1 MAIVK
6 INTANTF
13 NQWRIG
19 TNELGSQLG
28 DVSGTVANNATTTF
42 TGQKGVNASDFV
54 GTAATFTV
62 TNTAGTYSVAIT
74 QAGAGYATSDTVV
87 IKGSDIGG
95 VDTTND
101 ATITVTGQ
109 TGGNIDTATIAGT
122 AAATIAAEFRLVQ
135 DFVEPTQALTTT
147 AATLAD
153 AINEHDA
160 ELGTITAGAMGTTAA
175 TVSGAIL
182 ELETEID
189 TLNTRVEPTQAFNSD
204 FTATTIM
211 DGINE
216 LMTDLGNVTAA
227 NMKTTATTGV
237 TAINELSLEIGGTGL
252 SRMAADYDGSDT
264 NIISALN
271 NLFAASSVSTLN
283 AEFLRRDG
291 VGDMTGMMTLDD
303 LGISSGSDN
312 MLIKTGA
319 SDVTR
324 MTIRASDGNIGIGK
338 VPAASKVDVSG
349 TVKAT
354 AFNENGTTLTNKYVA
369 KAGTNTVTAANTFS
383 GSNTFSGTLIVG
395 STTVAS
401 SSLSIT
407 EFVED
412 VSGGMFTGNTE
423 SGGISAV
430 YDDSTGKITLA
441 IANNAHSH
449 TASNVTDF
457 TSAAKTAAGAMW
469 SGNSELGVSVTYQAG
484 DQTLDINVNDPT
496 IALTG
501 PVTGSAVMTNLGN
514 VSIATTLTAD
524 PTITLTGA
532 VTGTATM
539 TNLGNVSITTA
550 ATSDP
555 TITLGG
561 DATGSATLTNLG
573 NATLTV
579 AIVDDSHN
587 HVVGNIDNFTE
598 NVQDIVGTMVDPTN
612 TESGISVTY
621 DDTAGKLNFD
631 VNDPTV
637 TLTGAVTGTA
647 TMSNLGS
654 ISIATSQGTINTTPG
669 TGSIT
674 SAMIANGT
682 ITSTD
687 IANGTITGTD
697 IANDTINSE
706 HYAADS
712 IDEEHIADDAV
723 GSSQLKSLSTLLIK
737 NSAGTT
743 LKTIYGA
750 GA

>member
-101 ATITVTGQ
+101 ATITITGQ

-122 AAATIAAEFRLVQ
+122 AAPALAAEFRLVQ

-237 TAINELSLEIGGTGL
+237 TAINELSLEIGGTGQ
-252 SRMAADYDGSDT
+252 SRMAANYDGADT

-291 VGDMTGMMTLDD
+291 IGDMTGMMTLDN
-303 LGISSGSDN
+303 LGISSGSDS

-369 KAGTNTVTAANTFS
+369 KAGTNTVTAANTFT
-383 GSNTFSGTLIVG
+383 GSNTFTAGQTLIIG
-395 STTVAS
+395 ATTVQSAS
-401 SSLSIT
+401 LDFPEFLQDLS
-407 EFVED
+407 
-412 VSGGMFTGNTE
+412 GAMFTGNAET
-423 SGGISAV
+423 GGISAV
-430 YDDSTGKITLA
+430 YNDGTGKITLA

-449 TASNVTDF
+449 IASNVTDF

-469 SGNSELGVSVTYQAG
+469 AGNSESGVAVTYQAG

-496 IALTG
+496 ISLTG
-501 PVTGSAVMTNLGN
+501 PVTGSATMTNLGN
-514 VSIATTLTAD
+514 VSIATTLAAD

-539 TNLGNVSITTA
+539 TNLGNVSIATTP
-550 ATSDP
+550 TSDP
-555 TITLGG
+555 TITLAG

-587 HVVGNIDNFTE
+587 HTTANIDNFTE
-598 NVQDIVGTMVDPTN
+598 NVQDIVGTMVNPTN
-612 TESGISVTY
+612 TESGINVTY
-621 DDTAGKLNFD
+621 NDGTGKLNFD
-631 VNDPTV
+631 VSDPTI
-637 TLTGAVTGTA
+637 TLTGAVTGSGTI
-647 TMSNLGS
+647 TNLGAV
-654 ISIATSQGTINTTPG
+654 SIATSQGSISTTPG
-669 TGSIT
+669 NSTIT
-674 SAMIANGT
+674 SAMIVNGT
-682 ITSTD
+682 V
-687 IANGTITGTD
+687 TGTD
-697 IANDTINSE
+697 IADGTIETSE
-706 HYAADS
+706 LAAM
-712 IDEEHIADDAV
+712 AV
-723 GSSQLKSLSTLLIK
+723 TGAKMYLTSVLVIK

-743 LKTIYGA
+743 IKTIYGA
-750 GA
+750 GG

>member
-101 ATITVTGQ
+101 ATITITGQ
-109 TGGNIDTATIAGT
+109 TGGNVDTATIAGT
-122 AAATIAAEFRLVQ
+122 AAATLAAEFRLVQ

-216 LMTDLGNVTAA
+216 LMTDLGNVTAS

-237 TAINELSLEIGGTGL
+237 TAINELSLEIGGTGQ
-252 SRMAADYDGSDT
+252 SRMAANYAGADT

-283 AEFLRRDG
+283 AEYLRRDG
-291 VGDMTGMMTLDD
+291 VGDMTGMMTLDN
-303 LGISSGSDN
+303 LGISSGSDS

-324 MTIRASDGNIGIGK
+324 MTVRASDGNIGIGK

-369 KAGTNTVTAANTFS
+369 KAGTNTVTAANTFT
-383 GSNTFSGTLIVG
+383 GSNTFTAGQTLIIG
-395 STTVAS
+395 ATTVQSAS
-401 SSLSIT
+401 LDFPEFLQDLS
-407 EFVED
+407 
-412 VSGGMFTGNTE
+412 GAMFTGNAET
-423 SGGISAV
+423 GGISAV
-430 YDDSTGKITLA
+430 YNDGTGKITLA

-449 TASNVTDF
+449 IASNVTDF

-469 SGNSELGVSVTYQAG
+469 AGNSESGVAVTYQAG

-496 IALTG
+496 ISLTG
-501 PVTGSAVMTNLGN
+501 PVTGSATMTNLGN
-514 VSIATTLTAD
+514 VSIATTLAAD
-524 PTITLTGA
+524 PYITLAGA
-532 VTGTATM
+532 VTGSAQM
-539 TNLGNVSITTA
+539 TNLGNVTITVSP
-550 ATSDP
+550 TSDP
-555 TITLGG
+555 TITLAG

-598 NVQDIVGTMVDPTN
+598 NVQDIVGGMVNPTN
-612 TESGISVTY
+612 TESGLNVAY
-621 DDTAGKLNFD
+621 DDGTGKLNFD
-631 VNDPTV
+631 VNDPTI

-647 TMSNLGS
+647 TMTNLR
-654 ISIATSQGTINTTPG
+654 IN
-669 TGSIT
+669 
-674 SAMIANGT
+674 
-682 ITSTD
+682 
-687 IANGTITGTD
+687 
-697 IANDTINSE
+697 
-706 HYAADS
+706 
-712 IDEEHIADDAV
+712 
-723 GSSQLKSLSTLLIK
+723 
-737 NSAGTT
+737 
-743 LKTIYGA
+743 
-750 GA
+750 